1 MASVRK
7 RGKAENYEV
16 RWHIGSGQYGSE
28 SGFTNRREALRFGQ
42 EQEVKARRN
51 KTTRVSERNKTLY
64 EYVRDNWA
72 KTLDVKR
79 QTREDYQRALNTVI
93 LPVLGPIKLKD
104 LKRTEIEAWKVSLKK
119 IGPNG
124 KRGLSD
130 STVNKHTHLLGA
142 IIKMAIDD
150 GYIDKNPMPIR
161 RGKKRV
167 TSKRKIAPYTPNTVT
182 RIADAFPAKWRIL
195 IWIMYYT
202 GLRPSEA
209 LGLTYDRLDFKAG
222 TITVDRQI
230 SRYSDE
236 VFSDTLK
243 TYASYRVI
251 GFPKVLQKL
260 VSEHLSK
267 FGEGPE
273 GLILQNRSGK
283 IWRYKDAAAMFREVL
298 TSIGIRVDGEGLHNL
313 RHTFVSNAIRRGVS
327 AKRIQV
333 WVGHKSITETM
344 DTYGHLFPDDF
355 DEMTTMIDMGSWE
368 ETDQNDKVGIA

>member
-355 DEMTTMIDMGSWE
+355 DEMTSMIDMGSWE
-368 ETDQNDKVGIA
+368 ESDQNDKVGIA

>member
-1 MASVRK
+1 MASVRR

-16 RWHIGSGQYGSE
+16 RWHTGNGLYGSE
-28 SGFTNRREALRFGQ
+28 SGFTTKRNALRYGQ

-51 KTTRVSERNKTLY
+51 KTTKVSERNKTLY
-64 EYVRDNWA
+64 EYVRDNWS

-79 QTREDYQRALNTVI
+79 QTREDYQRALNTAI
-93 LPVLGPIKLKD
+93 LPVLGPIKLVD
-104 LKRTEIEAWKVSLKK
+104 LKRTEIEAWKVNLKK
-119 IGPNG
+119 VGPNG

-130 STVNKHTHLLGA
+130 STVNKHLHLLGA

-150 GYIDKNPMPIR
+150 GYIDKSPIPIK
-161 RGKKRV
+161 RGKRRV
-167 TSKRKIAPYTPNTVT
+167 SAKRKIVPYIPATVN
-182 RIADAFPAKWRIL
+182 RIADAFPEKWRIL

-209 LGLTYDRLDFKAG
+209 LGLTYDRLDFMAG
-222 TITVDRQI
+222 TITVDRQL

-251 GFPKVLQKL
+251 GFSKILQTL
-260 VSEHLSK
+260 ISEHVSK
-267 FGEGPE
+267 YGLGPE
-273 GLILQNRSGK
+273 NLILQNRSGR

-298 TSIGIRVDGEGLHNL
+298 TSIGIRIDGEGLHNL

-355 DEMTTMIDMGSWE
+355 EEMTTMIDMGSWE
-368 ETDQNDKVGIA
+368 DTELSAKVEIA

>member
-355 DEMTTMIDMGSWE
+355 DEMTSMIDMGS
-368 ETDQNDKVGIA
+368 